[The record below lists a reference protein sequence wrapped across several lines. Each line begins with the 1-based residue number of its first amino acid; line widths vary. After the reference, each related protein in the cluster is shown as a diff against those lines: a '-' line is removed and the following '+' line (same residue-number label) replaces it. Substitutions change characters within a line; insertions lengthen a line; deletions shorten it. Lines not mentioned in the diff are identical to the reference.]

1 MGIPDITWQ
10 AHLCTQ
16 ALCVCVCGVRAG
28 SSDGHAQAAWL
39 NPHRAGDK
47 QHYLLIKTPIWALST
62 RRGRPEPHHQ
72 PANSSHREYL
82 PAWTRNASLILPLLG
97 NDFFL
102 CGPQQSLALNVTAYF
117 ITMKTSLHSP
127 AVLRVSGQSLG
138 EGLLFVHRSVPHT
151 CPISMFPFA
160 HVGLSVIDS
169 PPLLLSWC
177 SICPACPVREVA
189 KAVCPSPKGQ
199 SPACSSPIPHP
210 LCLKDSSV
218 HLCQLCPGPLDLRCL
233 HPGQ

>member
-1 MGIPDITWQ
+1 MSRVHSRGGRPHKQPSCEALGWGLGGVTRRRVCHVLSGMMGHWREEQTYLVRNGQ
-10 AHLCTQ
+10 ARGFSQELRGGDPRYHLASTSVYPGSV
-16 ALCVCVCGVRAG
+16 CVCVCRVRAG

-47 QHYLLIKTPIWALST
+47 QHHLLIKTPIWALST
-62 RRGRPEPHHQ
+62 RRDRPEPQHQ

-82 PAWTRNASLILPLLG
+82 PAWTRNASLIIPLLG

-117 ITMKTSLHSP
+117 IAMKTSLHSP

-151 CPISMFPFA
+151 CPHL
-160 HVGLSVIDS
+160 HV
-169 PPLLLSWC
+169 PLRPRGSQC
-177 SICPACPVREVA
+177 
-189 KAVCPSPKGQ
+189 
-199 SPACSSPIPHP
+199 H
-210 LCLKDSSV
+210 
-218 HLCQLCPGPLDLRCL
+218 
-233 HPGQ
+233 

>member
-1 MGIPDITWQ
+1 MGVGRSDPQEGVPCPEWHDGALAGGADIPCQEWAGQGLQPGAERWGPQISPGK
-10 AHLCTQ
+10 HICVPR
-16 ALCVCVCGVRAG
+16 LCVCVCVCRVRAG

-47 QHYLLIKTPIWALST
+47 QHHLLIKTPIWALST
-62 RRGRPEPHHQ
+62 RRDRPEPQHQ

-82 PAWTRNASLILPLLG
+82 PAWTRNASLIIPLLG

-117 ITMKTSLHSP
+117 IAMKTSLHSP

-151 CPISMFPFA
+151 CPHL
-160 HVGLSVIDS
+160 HV
-169 PPLLLSWC
+169 PLRPRGSQC
-177 SICPACPVREVA
+177 
-189 KAVCPSPKGQ
+189 
-199 SPACSSPIPHP
+199 H
-210 LCLKDSSV
+210 
-218 HLCQLCPGPLDLRCL
+218 
-233 HPGQ
+233 